1 MYIKIYPDS
10 LSLVGN
16 MNHLLVESTE
26 DVSFSI
32 KVEGLSSD
40 LVERVYSPNS
50 NHLLEINLYD
60 IVFPALSFSLQN
72 VSEPYRQADIVKT
85 FVITLKGVTSRETKT
100 KTFTVVRG
108 GVDRLADTAE
118 NFLLQNFLTWQPNI
132 KPVTY
137 YTPEFLTY
145 YAAVASKVKCK
156 ARVDGNDVTVTLA
169 SIPAGQAWTIPVQ
182 YAIIAGK
189 VNGLPSYY
197 DVWVEDAGGQRLTY
211 IQRYFAQDM
220 KSENEQWILFENSLG
235 GIDTFRAYGS
245 TDMEASHSHN
255 VAEIEEMSSEYRV
268 DTERKFK
275 KNTGRLDRKE
285 RLWLLDFF
293 PSLAKYLYVG
303 DYLRQIVVTDSDVN
317 YKASEL
323 PSQYNFTYR
332 YADAKPYLNI
342 PRTDAPLEILD
353 IDIPEVGSFTVA
365 PRLVEFPRIQL
376 SSGALFPVQD
386 PYSSS
391 WAATTLGAI
400 AQFFI
405 QYIIGSYSG
414 GGGIGHSH
422 SNLDF
427 LENLS
432 WGNILRKD
440 RDDTAA
446 GVITF
451 LKGIVAKAK
460 SYFKGIENDGD
471 ISNTGTI
478 STKNIV
484 VTGKATFMSVE
495 IEEVKA
501 AGGMIVESP
510 GRFRIDRVETTNRPR
525 AVFNNVTGKYD
536 GVLRCYQLAKDGRD
550 RMVFNEI
557 RPDLLYLK
565 NQGVLDYDY
574 PLHEYKG
581 ATIVGDVNTWQNVCQ
596 RLGNAADLRY
606 ELPADDYNEHVA
618 KAIEETLKIMDTDAS
633 FRPLKNFTV
642 KGSGVKSS
650 DAPFDRIIFLTGGL
664 DSANNKQ
671 FNGKDA
677 SFNDSL
683 RRPWYNGTKSLYDME
698 YEVNG
703 QIVEWDSNEEIDND
717 FDTGFTSYNYLIAFV
732 LCIATTLS
740 LLTILLNLGG
750 RIFNLLVL
758 YVVAPPALASAPLDG
773 GGKTKQWITSFI
785 IQVLSVFGSII
796 AMRLLLVF
804 VPVIYD
810 PALEFFPT
818 NAILNFVAK
827 AALLLAA
834 FAGSQKAGS
843 LINGILSDTAGMA
856 SSQAADF
863 SGTAAKVLGVGSG
876 IAGMFASKVSGAAS
890 FAASPLTNQVKKVTG
905 AYRSLGSGPLTKAGR
920 ERQAMEQ
927 AKQRLAMDQA
937 YETLKGGGAANNSA
951 PANNGASNAKEQ
963 AQSDV
968 SAPVSS
974 APYAPDIAV
983 SGKEGSIEQRATSLA
998 AQRQADNRLADIG
1011 GRLAAQKVVAPTGG
1025 NVPKAPVMPKEGLK
1039 PDPGKEA
1046 RMSALQSASFRQG
1059 SIEDRA
1065 GMLANEQAW
1074 SARHGRDGEGKTVP
1088 IQGGSVPK
1096 PPTMRNATGQS
1107 LQTQSDPDKA
1117 RRQAAMK
1124 NAKSPQLRR
1133 QEYEQQQ
1140 KRMDDFTANQFLRNR
1155 KAFNRDDGSN
1165 II

>member
-1 MYIKIYPDS
+1 MVEALVSKILFTLLKLFLWFIEK
-10 LSLVGN
+10 LSQLFMVFSGLTSVSYDGENYTILKVFFGN
-16 MNHLLVESTE
+16 KIINNVYWGMALIGIALCFG
-26 DVSFSI
+26 FSI
-32 KVEGLSSD
+32 
-40 LVERVYSPNS
+40 
-50 NHLLEINLYD
+50 
-60 IVFPALSFSLQN
+60 FA
-72 VSEPYRQADIVKT
+72 
-85 FVITLKGVTSRETKT
+85 VTRKM
-100 KTFTVVRG
+100 F
-108 GVDRLADTAE
+108 DA
-118 NFLLQNFLTWQPNI
+118 N
-132 KPVTY
+132 
-137 YTPEFLTY
+137 
-145 YAAVASKVKCK
+145 
-156 ARVDGNDVTVTLA
+156 
-169 SIPAGQAWTIPVQ
+169 
-182 YAIIAGK
+182 GK
-189 VNGLPSYY
+189 VQAPLGQILTDMIRSVVIILSMSAILNLTISGT
-197 DVWVEDAGGQRLTY
+197 DVLMRQINA
-211 IQRYFAQDM
+211 
-220 KSENEQWILFENSLG
+220 LFNN
-235 GIDTFRAYGS
+235 AYGS
-245 TDMEASHSHN
+245 SA
-255 VAEIEEMSSEYRV
+255 
-268 DTERKFK
+268 
-275 KNTGRLDRKE
+275 
-285 RLWLLDFF
+285 
-293 PSLAKYLYVG
+293 
-303 DYLRQIVVTDSDVN
+303 DYT
-317 YKASEL
+317 
-323 PSQYNFTYR
+323 
-332 YADAKPYLNI
+332 
-342 PRTDAPLEILD
+342 
-353 IDIPEVGSFTVA
+353 
-365 PRLVEFPRIQL
+365 VEF
-376 SSGALFPVQD
+376 
-386 PYSSS
+386 
-391 WAATTLGAI
+391 T
-400 AQFFI
+400 
-405 QYIIGSYSG
+405 
-414 GGGIGHSH
+414 
-422 SNLDF
+422 
-427 LENLS
+427 
-432 WGNILRKD
+432 
-440 RDDTAA
+440 DD
-446 GVITF
+446 
-451 LKGIVAKAK
+451 
-460 SYFKGIENDGD
+460 
-471 ISNTGTI
+471 
-478 STKNIV
+478 
-484 VTGKATFMSVE
+484 
-495 IEEVKA
+495 
-501 AGGMIVESP
+501 
-510 GRFRIDRVETTNRPR
+510 
-525 AVFNNVTGKYD
+525 
-536 GVLRCYQLAKDGRD
+536 QLAAMGRVLLTVGNYGENPSY
-550 RMVFNEI
+550 RSRYNLNACFNEI